1 MATKSPLD
9 EAALRKCLDTA
20 VLAAQEAGNLM
31 LECFMKNDTA
41 NSIEEKANSADLV
54 TKYDRQV
61 EELVLA
67 RLKSAYPGF
76 SVIAE
81 ETEHGTLTDAPT
93 WIVDPIDGTT
103 NFVAGLHPLT
113 CVSIGYCVDG
123 TPVVGVIYVPS
134 TQELY
139 LGVQGYGAYRNGH
152 KLSQQASTAT
162 KSLREAVICN
172 EMGYTRNAHEL
183 DILLGAQRR
192 LYVQGCQ
199 GFRQLGSGCLDLC
212 YVASGRLDLVYAGL
226 CTEGWKPWD
235 YAAGYI
241 IIKEAGCYMEPIY
254 TNATTTTI
262 TNTTATED
270 KNDDGAVSSSSA
282 AFDLYGT
289 SVICSVSKE
298 LLDEV
303 RAVILDDL
311 PIVD

>member
-1 MATKSPLD
+1 MIEYLETKGTAQEHTQAELGIATKSGAPDFCTKIDVENETLI
-9 EAALRKCLDTA
+9 AHGIRHQFPHHAII
-20 VLAAQEAGNLM
+20 G
-31 LECFMKNDTA
+31 
-41 NSIEEKANSADLV
+41 EESV
-54 TKYDRQV
+54 GTGRIPPV
-61 EELVLA
+61 ET
-67 RLKSAYPGF
+67 
-76 SVIAE
+76 SV
-81 ETEHGTLTDAPT
+81 PT
-93 WIVDPIDGTT
+93 WIIDPIDGTT

-113 CVSIGYCVDG
+113 CVSIGYCVNG

-152 KLSQQASTAT
+152 KLSQQATTAT

-254 TNATTTTI
+254 TNATTTT
-262 TNTTATED
+262 NKTTTED
-270 KNDDGAVSSSSA
+270 QNKDGAVSSSSA

-289 SVICSVSKE
+289 SVICAVSKE
-298 LLDEV
+298 LLDAV